1 MCVLWQLGHWEGM
14 RPYDLEWG
22 HLMGSRRA
30 ENVESLSHSKLPLVE
45 AGYPLHLRRLAF
57 SSSKIVMT
65 LLGEVAFQV
74 DASCPQDP
82 LQSLLVV
89 TRSIIRETSTKS
101 DTGGHS
107 STAKELQGYCW
118 TCKRCELLLLTASS
132 FIFLVWP
139 LKKAEESWRMTTDDY
154 TLDSNFAC
162 SFRWGVYVLEQV
174 NTLLGTWFPILT
186 QKMFFFSL

>member
-57 SSSKIVMT
+57 SSSKIVVT

-107 STAKELQGYCW
+107 
-118 TCKRCELLLLTASS
+118 
-132 FIFLVWP
+132 
-139 LKKAEESWRMTTDDY
+139 
-154 TLDSNFAC
+154 
-162 SFRWGVYVLEQV
+162 
-174 NTLLGTWFPILT
+174 TLLIFTLHYSFECTNLTYHTTKYLKVRFTLCSIEPNNMAFPLRVIIKYLW
-186 QKMFFFSL
+186 MNAFW

>member
-118 TCKRCELLLLTASS
+118 TCKRCCI
-132 FIFLVWP
+132 FIYLSCLAF
-139 LKKAEESWRMTTDDY
+139 EEGGR
-154 TLDSNFAC
+154 
-162 SFRWGVYVLEQV
+162 VLE
-174 NTLLGTWFPILT
+174 NDHRWLYTWFQFCLLFQVGCVCT
-186 QKMFFFSL
+186 GAS